1 VARLVVDTNVFASAI
16 VLPGSIPRQA
26 MNKALEFDAQLF
38 SDPTLD
44 ELREVLFR
52 SKFDRYVSRETRS
65 LFLAQ
70 LESVAEVIPVIQIVR
85 ECRDPR
91 DDKFLEVALNGSADV
106 IISGDE
112 DLLRMNPW
120 REIAVV
126 SPAEYLRR

>member
-1 VARLVVDTNVFASAI
+1 MARPVVDTNVFASAI

-85 ECRDPR
+85 GCRDPR